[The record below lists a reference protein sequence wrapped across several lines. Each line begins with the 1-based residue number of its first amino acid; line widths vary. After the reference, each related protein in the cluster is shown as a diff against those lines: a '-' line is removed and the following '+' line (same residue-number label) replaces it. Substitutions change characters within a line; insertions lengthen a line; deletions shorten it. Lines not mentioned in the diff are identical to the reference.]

1 MSREN
6 PMLGTYRILSAT
18 TNPTGKNRLEAGTKG
33 KMMRERACIVVGGC
47 EGSTS
52 KIGSPCHISLEMV
65 VVS

>member
-33 KMMRERACIVVGGC
+33 KMMRKRACSGGGGVGDQGQR
-47 EGSTS
+47 
-52 KIGSPCHISLEMV
+52 
-65 VVS
+65 